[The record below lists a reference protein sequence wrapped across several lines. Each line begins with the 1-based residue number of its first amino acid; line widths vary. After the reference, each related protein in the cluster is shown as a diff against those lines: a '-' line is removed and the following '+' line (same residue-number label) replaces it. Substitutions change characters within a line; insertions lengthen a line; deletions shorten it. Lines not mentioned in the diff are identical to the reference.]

1 MKNTLVIQAIR
12 KRRPFV
18 SDDVRKVTVRC
29 TRTTFEHV
37 GWKYEPSSMAA
48 AQMNLSFGIAAM
60 IEYGEAFVDQYTE
73 KTIRS
78 PRLIDLTQKVSTIHE
93 PTFDALGPEHRHHTE
108 LTVEFLDG
116 SRETETVIAR
126 APVSNEKI
134 IEKYDRL
141 AHEPIRSDQA
151 EELKNQILHMEDLAD
166 ARTLGQLLLG
176 SKSS

>member
-1 MKNTLVIQAIR
+1 MVI
-12 KRRPFV
+12 
-18 SDDVRKVTVRC
+18 VRC
-29 TRTTFEHV
+29 TRATFEHV
-37 GWKYEPSSMAA
+37 GWKYEPTSMTA

-78 PRLIDLTQKVSTIHE
+78 PRLIDLTQKVSAVHE
-93 PTFDALGPEHRHHTE
+93 PGFDALGPEHRHHTD

-134 IEKYDRL
+134 IAKYDRL
-141 AHEPIRSDQA
+141 SHAAISFDQA
-151 EELKNQILHMEDLAD
+151 EELKNQVLHMEDLDD
-166 ARTLGQLLLG
+166 ARTLSRLLLG
-176 SKSS
+176 SKSL